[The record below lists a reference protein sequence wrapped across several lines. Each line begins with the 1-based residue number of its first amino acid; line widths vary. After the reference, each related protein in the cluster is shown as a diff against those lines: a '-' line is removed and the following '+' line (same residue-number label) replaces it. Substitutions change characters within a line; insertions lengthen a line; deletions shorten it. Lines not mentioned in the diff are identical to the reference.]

1 MRLVDCSHRDINSTS
16 RCALSSYFLRL
27 RNKERVLGLTIHFEQ
42 SKHCGVNFVDISKLR
57 REYDPGTWSLGDL
70 PQDPLRQF
78 EDWFQQACSSGI
90 PEPNAMVLATVDQGV
105 PAQRTVLL
113 KYFDHRGFVFFTNY
127 ESRKARH
134 IGINANVSL
143 LFPWYPLQRQVEING
158 RAEKVS
164 TSESLKYFALR
175 PRNAQLGA
183 WASPQSS
190 VVTTTGLIQ
199 AKLEE
204 MKRKFA
210 NGEVPVP
217 SFWGGMRVVPHRF
230 EFWQGRP
237 SRLHDRFHYSKQEDD
252 RWRIEQ
258 LAP

>member
-1 MRLVDCSHRDINSTS
+1 MDI
-16 RCALSSYFLRL
+16 R
-27 RNKERVLGLTIHFEQ
+27 
-42 SKHCGVNFVDISKLR
+42 KLR
-57 REYDPGTWSLGDL
+57 REYDQGKWSIDDL
-70 PQDPLRQF
+70 AQDPLKQF
-78 EDWFQQACSSGI
+78 EGWFQQACSATI
-90 PEPNAMVLATVDQGV
+90 PEPNAMVLATMGQDG

-134 IGINANVSL
+134 IGRNANVCL
-143 LFPWYPLQRQVEING
+143 LFPWYSLQRQVEISG

-164 TSESLKYFALR
+164 ASESLNYFASR
-175 PRNAQLGA
+175 PRGAQSGA

-190 VVTTTGLIQ
+190 VVTTSGLVQ

-210 NGEVPVP
+210 NGKVPLP
-217 SFWGGMRVVPHRF
+217 SFWGGVRVIPQRF

-237 SRLHDRFHYSKQEDD
+237 SRLHDRFQYSRQENDG
-252 RWRIEQ
+252 WLIEQ